1 MCVCT
6 ALTLQDRESK
16 WRNRFYSL
24 LASDCE
30 MEIYSNN
37 EERKK
42 KKRQEA
48 EEQISCWTAEFANQ
62 FSQILFLYLYI

>member
-1 MCVCT
+1 
-6 ALTLQDRESK
+6 
-16 WRNRFYSL
+16 
-24 LASDCE
+24 

-62 FSQILFLYLYI
+62 ISQILFLYLYIWILSVAVEISTQDLISVT